1 MQLSLYR
8 SLFTRR
14 ALARARSYLIDSTL
28 RKLGPV
34 LAIRQSSHMTSGMA
48 YEHTST
54 RRIEFS
60 ETDMAGLVHFS
71 NFFKYMET
79 AERDFFE
86 AAGVDLIHTQP
97 GELVGWPRTRAECKF
112 SAPLRFG
119 DTIDIHLAVKAV
131 KDRSI
136 EYQFRI
142 LRRNPDGSRTQCGK
156 GHMTTVL
163 TQLTPAGELKSVELP
178 SYVRGQITEAPP
190 EVLARRAF
198 NRH

>member
-1 MQLSLYR
+1 
-8 SLFTRR
+8 
-14 ALARARSYLIDSTL
+14 
-28 RKLGPV
+28 
-34 LAIRQSSHMTSGMA
+34 MA

-86 AAGVDLIHTQP
+86 AAGVDLIRTKP
-97 GELVGWPRTRAECKF
+97 GELVGWPRARAECKF
-112 SAPLRFG
+112 SAPVRFG
-119 DTIDIHLAVKAV
+119 DIIDIHIAVKAV

-136 EYQFRI
+136 NFQFRI

-163 TQLTPAGELKSVELP
+163 TELTSAGELQSVELP
-178 SYVRGQITEAPP
+178 PHVRERITEAPAD
-190 EVLARRAF
+190 VLARPEGV
-198 NRH
+198 

>member
-1 MQLSLYR
+1 
-8 SLFTRR
+8 
-14 ALARARSYLIDSTL
+14 
-28 RKLGPV
+28 
-34 LAIRQSSHMTSGMA
+34 MA

-86 AAGVDLIHTQP
+86 AAGVDLIRTKP
-97 GELVGWPRTRAECKF
+97 GELVGWPRARAECKF
-112 SAPLRFG
+112 SAPIRFG

-136 EYQFRI
+136 DFQFRI
-142 LRRNPDGSRTQCGK
+142 YRRNDDGTRTHAAK
-156 GHMTTVL
+156 GHLTTVL
-163 TQLTPAGELKSVELP
+163 TELTASGELQSVELTEE
-178 SYVRGQITEAPP
+178 VRSKITEAPA
-190 EVLARRAF
+190 EVLRRTD
-198 NRH
+198 

>member
-1 MQLSLYR
+1 M
-8 SLFTRR
+8 
-14 ALARARSYLIDSTL
+14 
-28 RKLGPV
+28 P
-34 LAIRQSSHMTSGMA
+34 

-86 AAGVDLIHTQP
+86 AAGVDLIRTEP
-97 GELVGWPRTRAECKF
+97 GELVGWPRARAECKF

-119 DTIDIHLAVKAV
+119 DTIDIHLAVKSV
-131 KDRSI
+131 KDRAI
-136 EYQFRI
+136 DYQFRI
-142 LRRNPDGSRTQCGK
+142 FRCNIDGSRTQAGK

-163 TQLTPAGELKSVELP
+163 AKLDKDGELQSVEL
-178 SYVRGQITEAPP
+178 SDDLRERISEAPA
-190 EVLARRAF
+190 EVLKPPVA
-198 NRH
+198 

>member
-1 MQLSLYR
+1 ML
-8 SLFTRR
+8 
-14 ALARARSYLIDSTL
+14 
-28 RKLGPV
+28 
-34 LAIRQSSHMTSGMA
+34 

-86 AAGVDLIHTQP
+86 AAGLDLINTKP
-97 GELVGWPRTRAECKF
+97 GEVVGWPRARAECKF

-119 DTIDIHLAVKAV
+119 ETIDIHIAVKAM

-142 LRRNPDGSRTQCGK
+142 FRHNPDGSLTQAGK
-156 GHMTTVL
+156 GHMTTIL
-163 TQLTPAGELKSVELP
+163 TELSESGTLRSVEL
-178 SYVRGQITEAPP
+178 TEAVRSRISEAPA
-190 EVLARRAF
+190 EALARRPGV
-198 NRH
+198 

>member
-1 MQLSLYR
+1 M
-8 SLFTRR
+8 
-14 ALARARSYLIDSTL
+14 I
-28 RKLGPV
+28 
-34 LAIRQSSHMTSGMA
+34 

-86 AAGVDLIHTQP
+86 AAGVDLIRTMP
-97 GELVGWPRTRAECKF
+97 GELVGWPRARAECKF
-112 SAPLRFG
+112 SAPVRFG

-136 EYQFRI
+136 ELQFRI
-142 LRRNPDGSRTQCGK
+142 FRRNTDGSRTQCGK
-156 GHMTTVL
+156 GQLTTVL
-163 TQLTPAGELKSVELP
+163 TELSPAGELRSVPLP
-178 SYVRGQITEAPP
+178 AHVRERITAAPAA
-190 EVLARRAF
+190 VLARPECV
-198 NRH
+198 

>member
-1 MQLSLYR
+1 
-8 SLFTRR
+8 
-14 ALARARSYLIDSTL
+14 
-28 RKLGPV
+28 
-34 LAIRQSSHMTSGMA
+34 MA

-71 NFFKYMET
+71 NFFRYMET

-86 AAGVDLIHTQP
+86 AVGLDLIRTQP
-97 GELVGWPRTRAECKF
+97 GALMGWPRVRAECKF

-136 EYQFRI
+136 DYQFRI
-142 LRRNPDGSRTQCGK
+142 YRLNPDGTRTQAGK
-156 GHMTTVL
+156 GHMTSVL
-163 TQLTPAGELKSVELP
+163 SELCDNGELRSIALP
-178 SYVRGQITEAPP
+178 EEVRSRISAAPAEA
-190 EVLARRAF
+190 LARCGEPG
-198 NRH
+198 